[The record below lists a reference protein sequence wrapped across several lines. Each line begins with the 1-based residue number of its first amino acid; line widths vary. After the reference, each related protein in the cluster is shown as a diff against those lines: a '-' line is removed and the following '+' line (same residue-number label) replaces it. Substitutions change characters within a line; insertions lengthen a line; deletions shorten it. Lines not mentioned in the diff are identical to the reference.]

1 MSDNKAKAV
10 EAKNRGNTFF
20 AANKHADAA
29 IAFSQAIELD
39 PTEHV
44 FYSNRAAS
52 YTALAKFIDAIA
64 DAKKCLELKPD
75 FAKGYLRLGAAYFM
89 SKNYVEA
96 VKAYEAGLKL
106 EPSNKEFSDNLA
118 KAQDLLAQRKKV
130 QDAVDAAKNAQSKA
144 EADKKAAEDAMKPE
158 DKVIIGIDLGTT
170 YSCVGVWQG
179 DKIEIIANES
189 GDRTTPSWVAF
200 RPETGERLVGVAA
213 SNQAASN
220 TSNTLFDVKRIL
232 GQRFSDPG
240 VEADIRRFPFKVTPN
255 AEDRPMIEVEYAG
268 AKHSLL
274 PEQVSS
280 MVLTKMKQIA
290 EQYLGHPV
298 KRAVITVPA
307 YFNDSQRQATKMA
320 GALANLDVVRIINE
334 PTAAALSYGLEKK
347 QDGVN
352 VLIFDLGGGTFD
364 VTLLNLSGGI
374 FQVLATAGDTHLG
387 GEDFDHAV
395 LEFFCKEAEKLK
407 LPNPTGNPR
416 AMRRLK
422 TAIERAKRQLSD
434 SVQADIQVESLMDG
448 VDFNYTLTRAKFESI
463 NKRLFARCTETV
475 QRVMKD
481 AALKISDVEDVVLVG
496 GSTRIPA
503 VQAALQEFF
512 GGKELCKTLN
522 PDEAVAYGAA
532 MQGAILSGSQHE
544 SHKSML
550 LMDVTPLSLGIET
563 VGRVMSTII
572 KRNTQIPCRKTQIY
586 TTEEN
591 YQTAVDI
598 SVYEGERKT
607 TEGNNLLGEFQING
621 IERAKRGEPQI
632 EVTFDL
638 DSNGILNVSA
648 KDLKTNATA
657 NIEIKNRG
665 QPSQAEVEA
674 MMAQAK
680 AFEKQDDERLKR
692 IECRNELEHSILEIK
707 QIAESTSDKKLAGI
721 LTKAADQ
728 ADEWMIDNGDNG
740 SIASFQAKIAELSR
754 RIQGSRSADSLTG
767 K

>member
-1 MSDNKAKAV
+1 MSDNKSKAV
-10 EAKNRGNTFF
+10 EAKNRGNAFF
-20 AANKHADAA
+20 SANKHADAVA
-29 IAFSQAIELD
+29 AFSQAIDLD

-44 FYSNRAAS
+44 YYSNRAAS
-52 YTALAKFIDAIA
+52 YTALGKFAEAVA
-64 DAKKCLELKPD
+64 DAKKCIELKPD
-75 FAKGYLRLGAAYFM
+75 WSKGFSRLGAAHFVA
-89 SKNYVEA
+89 KNYEEA
-96 VKAYEAGLKL
+96 VKAYNAGLAL
-106 EPSNKEFSDNLA
+106 EPSNKEFSENLA
-118 KAQDLLAQRKKV
+118 KAQDLLAKRKQV
-130 QDAVDAAKNAQSKA
+130 EAAVEAAREKAAKA
-144 EADKKAAEDAMKPE
+144 EEERANMKPE

-179 DKIEIIANES
+179 DKVEIIANES

-213 SNQAASN
+213 VNQAAGN
-220 TSNTLFDVKRIL
+220 TANTLFDVKRIL
-232 GQRFSDPG
+232 GQRMSESG
-240 VEADIRRFPFKVTPN
+240 VEADVRRFPFKVVAN
-255 AEDRPMIEVEYAG
+255 AEDRPMIEVEYSG
-268 AKHSLL
+268 AKHQLQ

-298 KRAVITVPA
+298 KKAVITVPA

-347 QDGVN
+347 KEGAN

-395 LEFFCKEAEKLK
+395 LEFFCKEADKLK
-407 LPNPTGNPR
+407 LPNPTGNNR

-434 SVQADIQVESLMDG
+434 SVQADIQVESLVDG
-448 VDFNYTLTRAKFESI
+448 ADFNYTLTRAKFEAL
-463 NKRLFARCTETV
+463 NKRLFSRCIETV

-481 AALKISDVEDVVLVG
+481 SGLKTTDVEDVVLVG

-503 VQAALQEFF
+503 VQAMLQEYF
-512 GGKELCKTLN
+512 GGKELCKALN

-544 SHKSML
+544 AHKNML

-563 VGRVMSTII
+563 VGKVMSTII
-572 KRNTQIPCRKTQIY
+572 KRNTQIPCRKTQVY

-598 SVYEGERKT
+598 SIYEGERKT
-607 TEGNNLLGEFQING
+607 TEGNNLLGEFTISG

-665 QPSQAEVEA
+665 QMSQAEINQ
-674 MMAQAK
+674 MMEQAK
-680 AFEKQDDERLKR
+680 KFEKEDEERLKR
-692 IECRNELEHSILEIK
+692 VELRNELEHAVTELKSV
-707 QIAESTSDKKLAGI
+707 ADSTTDKKLAGI
-721 LTKAADQ
+721 LSKAAD
-728 ADEWMIDNGDNG
+728 AAEEWMMDHADSG
-740 SIASFQAKIAELSR
+740 SVAELQAKITELR
-754 RIQGSRSADSLTG
+754 RRTQGRNTDPL